1 MSILIT
7 CIIVINVLLLIIY
20 NFGIMNI
27 NIILISSINIFAI
40 FSQLCIDI
48 TNII

>member
-7 CIIVINVLLLIIY
+7 CIIAIIVLLLIIY
-20 NFGIMNI
+20 NFEIMNI

-40 FSQLCIDI
+40 MY
-48 TNII
+48 

>member
-7 CIIVINVLLLIIY
+7 YIIVINVLLLIIY
-20 NFGIMNI
+20 NFELMDIT
-27 NIILISSINIFAI
+27 IILISSINIFAI
-40 FSQLCIDI
+40 FLQLCIDI

>member
-7 CIIVINVLLLIIY
+7 CIITIIVLLLIIY
-20 NFGIMNI
+20 NFAIMNI

-40 FSQLCIDI
+40 FLKLCIDI

>member
-1 MSILIT
+1 MSTLIT
-7 CIIVINVLLLIIY
+7 CIIAIIVLLLIIY
-20 NFGIMNI
+20 NFEIMNI

-40 FSQLCIDI
+40 FLRLCIDI

>member
-20 NFGIMNI
+20 NFEIMNI

-40 FSQLCIDI
+40 MY
-48 TNII
+48 

>member
-1 MSILIT
+1 MSTLIT
-7 CIIVINVLLLIIY
+7 CIVAIIVLLLIIY
-20 NFGIMNI
+20 NFEIMNI

-40 FSQLCIDI
+40 FLRFCIDI